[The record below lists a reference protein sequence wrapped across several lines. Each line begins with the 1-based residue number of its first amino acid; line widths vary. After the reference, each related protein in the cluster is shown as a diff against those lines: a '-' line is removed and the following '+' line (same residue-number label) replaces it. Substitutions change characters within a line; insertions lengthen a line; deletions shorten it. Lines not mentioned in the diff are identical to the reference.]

1 MCQAGIVTRRLQLPI
16 CLYGRVGWDI
26 FILGG
31 INGGVGLLCIVRSA
45 VDLKQTKNEQIKK
58 HYIGW
63 YQWWCGTRV
72 HYKQTKNKQIKKHY
86 IGWYGINGGVGL

>member
-26 FILGG
+26 FILGS

-45 VDLKQTKNEQIKK
+45 VDLKQTKN
-58 HYIGW
+58 
-63 YQWWCGTRV
+63 
-72 HYKQTKNKQIKKHY
+72 KQIKKHY
-86 IGWYGINGGVGL
+86 IWWYGINGGVGLECIINKQKTNK